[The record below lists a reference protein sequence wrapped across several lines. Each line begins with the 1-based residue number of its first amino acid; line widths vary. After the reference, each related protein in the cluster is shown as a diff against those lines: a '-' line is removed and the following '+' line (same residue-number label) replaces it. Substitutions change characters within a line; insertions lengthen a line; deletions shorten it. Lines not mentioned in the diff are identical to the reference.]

1 MIFLVGVKVS
11 VVWAYGWFGAVFIVK
26 FLLVHLYSYVPCE
39 ITSNIISSL
48 KFSIELSANKYM
60 YNSVDQALLY

>member
-1 MIFLVGVKVS
+1 MWCGLTGGLVPFLLL
-11 VVWAYGWFGAVFIVK
+11 K